1 MNDYINKFITN
12 IVIGQKIVDF
22 LSSKKIDIESG
33 IEYFLNHLNIFNQMI
48 GEKWEKKLN
57 YSKYKE
63 SFRDEMVEKLSDK
76 TGIVVDK
83 MCSIE
88 PYCKKAIKFYS
99 PNYIF
104 KKVGFHFRLIR
115 LESPLY
121 DMMGF
126 IYYGSEIVGYIC
138 CRKGN
143 DYKNLYIVISKKYDG
158 DIFTNRNRTGS
169 SVSDITED
177 CMIYDAYYYSM
188 YAKYFRNML
197 YSYVIDIIS
206 EYGSIKNIIM
216 VGEEAGGNLL
226 ELFMMDIKNNRNDIN
241 VKISAKVVYFLFTQ
255 NTAMMSSEFKLDYA
269 NDIIIMNFN
278 NRDSYLTWNIDEAI
292 KKKCNFI
299 YQPAKQ

>member
-33 IEYFLNHLNIFNQMI
+33 IEYFLNHLNFFNQMI

-57 YSKYKE
+57 YTKYKE
-63 SFRDEMVEKLSDK
+63 SFSNDMVEKLSDK

-83 MCSIE
+83 LCSIE

-126 IYYGSEIVGYIC
+126 IYYGNEIVGYIC

-158 DIFTNRNRTGS
+158 DIFLNRNRMGS

-177 CMIYDAYYYSM
+177 CMIYDAHYYNM
-188 YAKYFRNML
+188 YAKHFRNLL

-216 VGEEAGGNLL
+216 IGEEAGGNLL
-226 ELFMMDIKNNRNDIN
+226 ELFMMDIKNNYNDIN
-241 VKISAKVVYFLFTQ
+241 VKISSKVVYFLFTQ
-255 NTAMMSSEFKLDYA
+255 NTAMMSPEFKLDYS

-278 NRDSYLTWNIDEAI
+278 NKDSYLTWNTDEAI

-299 YQPAKQ
+299 YQPAK

>member
-22 LSSKKIDIESG
+22 LSGKKIDIESG
-33 IEYFLNHLNIFNQMI
+33 IEYFLNHLSIFNQMI

-63 SFRDEMVEKLSDK
+63 SFSDEMVEKLSDK

-126 IYYGSEIVGYIC
+126 IYYGNEIVGYIC

-158 DIFTNRNRTGS
+158 EIFMNRNRTGS

-177 CMIYDAYYYSM
+177 CMIYDAYYYNM
-188 YAKYFRNML
+188 YAKHFRNML

-226 ELFMMDIKNNRNDIN
+226 ELFMMDIKNNRSDIN
-241 VKISAKVVYFLFTQ
+241 VKISSKVVYFLFTQ
-255 NTAMMSSEFKLDYA
+255 NMAMMSPEFKLDYA
-269 NDIIIMNFN
+269 TDIIIMSFN

-299 YQPAKQ
+299 FQPAK

>member
-33 IEYFLNHLNIFNQMI
+33 IEYFLNHLSIFNQMI

-63 SFRDEMVEKLSDK
+63 SFSDEMVEKLSDK

-126 IYYGSEIVGYIC
+126 IYYGNEIVGYIC

-158 DIFTNRNRTGS
+158 DIFMNRNRTGS

-177 CMIYDAYYYSM
+177 CMIYDAHYYNM
-188 YAKYFRNML
+188 YAKHFRNML

-241 VKISAKVVYFLFTQ
+241 VKISSKVVYFLFTQ
-255 NTAMMSSEFKLDYA
+255 NMAMMSSEFKLDYTT
-269 NDIIIMNFN
+269 DIIIMNFN

-299 YQPAKQ
+299 FQPAK

>member
-1 MNDYINKFITN
+1 
-12 IVIGQKIVDF
+12 VDF
-22 LSSKKIDIESG
+22 LSAKKIDIESG
-33 IEYFLNHLNIFNQMI
+33 IEYFLNHLSIFNQMI

-57 YSKYKE
+57 YLKYKE
-63 SFRDEMVEKLSDK
+63 SFSDEMVDKLSDK

-126 IYYGSEIVGYIC
+126 IYYGNEIVGYIC

-177 CMIYDAYYYSM
+177 CMIYDAYYYNM
-188 YAKYFRNML
+188 YAKHFRNIL

-226 ELFMMDIKNNRNDIN
+226 ELFMMDIKNNRSDIN
-241 VKISAKVVYFLFTQ
+241 VKISSKVVYFLFTQ
-255 NTAMMSSEFKLDYA
+255 NTAMMSPEFKLDYA
-269 NDIIIMNFN
+269 TDIIIMSFS

-299 YQPAKQ
+299 FQPAK

>member
-12 IVIGQKIVDF
+12 IVIGQKIIDF
-22 LSSKKIDIESG
+22 LSGKKIDIESG
-33 IEYFLNHLNIFNQMI
+33 IEYFLNHLNFFNQMI

-63 SFRDEMVEKLSDK
+63 SFSDEMVNKLSDK

-83 MCSIE
+83 LCSIE

-143 DYKNLYIVISKKYDG
+143 DYKNLYIVISKKYNE

-177 CMIYDAYYYSM
+177 CMIYDAHYYSM
-188 YAKYFRNML
+188 YTKHFRNML

-216 VGEEAGGNLL
+216 IGEEAGGNLL
-226 ELFMMDIKNNRNDIN
+226 ELFMMDIKNNRSDIN
-241 VKISAKVVYFLFTQ
+241 VKISPKVVYFLFTQ
-255 NTAMMSSEFKLDYA
+255 NTAMMSPEFKLDYA

-299 YQPAKQ
+299 YQAAK

>member
-22 LSSKKIDIESG
+22 LSGKKIDIESG
-33 IEYFLNHLNIFNQMI
+33 IEYFLNHLSIFNQMI

-63 SFRDEMVEKLSDK
+63 SFSDEMVEKLSDK

-83 MCSIE
+83 LCSIE

-126 IYYGSEIVGYIC
+126 IYYGNEIVGYIC

-177 CMIYDAYYYSM
+177 CIIYDAHYYKM
-188 YAKYFRNML
+188 YAKHFRNML

-226 ELFMMDIKNNRNDIN
+226 ELFMMDIKNNSNDIN
-241 VKISAKVVYFLFTQ
+241 VKISSKVVYFLFTQ
-255 NTAMMSSEFKLDYA
+255 NTAMMSPEFKLDYTT
-269 NDIIIMNFN
+269 DIIIMNFS
-278 NRDSYLTWNIDEAI
+278 NRDSYLTWNIDEGI

-299 YQPAKQ
+299 FQPAK

>member
-33 IEYFLNHLNIFNQMI
+33 IEYFLNHLSIFNQMI

-63 SFRDEMVEKLSDK
+63 SFSDEMVDKLSDK

-83 MCSIE
+83 LCSIE

-115 LESPLY
+115 LESALY

-126 IYYGSEIVGYIC
+126 IYYGNEIVGYVC

-143 DYKNLYIVISKKYDG
+143 DYKNLYIVISKKYDE
-158 DIFTNRNRTGS
+158 DIFANRNRKGS
-169 SVSDITED
+169 SVSDIMED
-177 CMIYDAYYYSM
+177 CMIYDSHYYNM
-188 YAKYFRNML
+188 YAKHFRNML

-216 VGEEAGGNLL
+216 IGEEAGGNLL

-241 VKISAKVVYFLFTQ
+241 VKISSKVIYFLFTQ
-255 NTAMMSSEFKLDYA
+255 NTAMMSPEFKLDYA
-269 NDIIIMNFN
+269 NDIIIMNFS

-299 YQPAKQ
+299 YQPAK

>member
-1 MNDYINKFITN
+1 M
-12 IVIGQKIVDF
+12 
-22 LSSKKIDIESG
+22 
-33 IEYFLNHLNIFNQMI
+33 NIFNKMI
-48 GEKWEKKLN
+48 SEKWEKKLN

-63 SFRDEMVEKLSDK
+63 SFSDEMVDKLSDK
-76 TGIVVDK
+76 TGLVVDK

-115 LESPLY
+115 LESSLY

-126 IYYGSEIVGYIC
+126 IYYGNEIVGYVC

-158 DIFTNRNRTGS
+158 DIFTNMNRKGS

-177 CMIYDAYYYSM
+177 CMIYDAHYYSM

-216 VGEEAGGNLL
+216 IGEEAGGNLL
-226 ELFMMDIKNNRNDIN
+226 ELFMMDIKNNRSDIN
-241 VKISAKVVYFLFTQ
+241 VKISPKVVYFLFTQ
-255 NTAMMSSEFKLDYA
+255 NTAMMSPEFKLDYA

>member
-33 IEYFLNHLNIFNQMI
+33 IEYFLNHLNFFNQMI

-57 YSKYKE
+57 YTKYKE
-63 SFRDEMVEKLSDK
+63 SFSNDMVEKLSDK

-83 MCSIE
+83 LCSIE

-126 IYYGSEIVGYIC
+126 IYYGNEIVGYIC

-158 DIFTNRNRTGS
+158 DIFLNRNRMGS

-177 CMIYDAYYYSM
+177 CMIYDAHYYNM
-188 YAKYFRNML
+188 YAKHFRNML

-216 VGEEAGGNLL
+216 IGEEAGGDLL
-226 ELFMMDIKNNRNDIN
+226 ELFMMDIKNNYNDIN
-241 VKISAKVVYFLFTQ
+241 VKISSKVVYFLFTQ
-255 NTAMMSSEFKLDYA
+255 NTAMMSPEFKLDYS

-278 NRDSYLTWNIDEAI
+278 NKDSYLTWNIDEAI

-299 YQPAKQ
+299 YQPAK

>member
-22 LSSKKIDIESG
+22 LSGKKIDIESG
-33 IEYFLNHLNIFNQMI
+33 IEYFLNHLSIFNQMI

-63 SFRDEMVEKLSDK
+63 SFSDEMVEKLSDK
-76 TGIVVDK
+76 TGIIVDK

-126 IYYGSEIVGYIC
+126 IYYGSEIVGYVC

-158 DIFTNRNRTGS
+158 DIFTNRNRMGS

-177 CMIYDAYYYSM
+177 CMIYDAHYYNM
-188 YAKYFRNML
+188 YVKHFRNIL

-216 VGEEAGGNLL
+216 IGEEAGGNLL

-241 VKISAKVVYFLFTQ
+241 VKISPKVVYFLFTQ
-255 NTAMMSSEFKLDYA
+255 NTAMMSSEFKLDYT
-269 NDIIIMNFN
+269 NDIIIMNFS
-278 NRDSYLTWNIDEAI
+278 NRDSYLTWNIDDGI

-299 YQPAKQ
+299 FQPAK

>member
-22 LSSKKIDIESG
+22 LSGKKIDIESG

-63 SFRDEMVEKLSDK
+63 SFSDEMVEKLSDK

-104 KKVGFHFRLIR
+104 KRVGFHFRLIR

-126 IYYGSEIVGYIC
+126 IYYGNEIVGYVC

-177 CMIYDAYYYSM
+177 CMIYDAHYYSM
-188 YAKYFRNML
+188 YTKHFRNML
-197 YSYVIDIIS
+197 YSYIIDIIS

-216 VGEEAGGNLL
+216 IGEEAGGNLL

-241 VKISAKVVYFLFTQ
+241 VKISPKVVYFLFTQ

-299 YQPAKQ
+299 YQPAK

>member
-22 LSSKKIDIESG
+22 LSGKKIDIESG

-63 SFRDEMVEKLSDK
+63 SFSDEMVEKLSDK

-104 KKVGFHFRLIR
+104 KRVGFHFRLIR

-126 IYYGSEIVGYIC
+126 IYYGNEIVGYIC

-143 DYKNLYIVISKKYDG
+143 DYKNLYIVISKKYDR

-177 CMIYDAYYYSM
+177 CMIYDAHYYSM
-188 YAKYFRNML
+188 YTKHFRNML
-197 YSYVIDIIS
+197 YSYIIDIIS

-216 VGEEAGGNLL
+216 IGEEAGGNLL

-241 VKISAKVVYFLFTQ
+241 VKISPKVVYFLFTQ

-269 NDIIIMNFN
+269 NDIIIMNFS
-278 NRDSYLTWNIDEAI
+278 NRDSYLTWNIDEGI

-299 YQPAKQ
+299 FQAAK

>member
-33 IEYFLNHLNIFNQMI
+33 IEYFLNHLNFFNQMI

-57 YSKYKE
+57 YTKYKE
-63 SFRDEMVEKLSDK
+63 SFSNDMVEKLSDK

-83 MCSIE
+83 LCSIE

-115 LESPLY
+115 LESSLY

-126 IYYGSEIVGYIC
+126 IYYGNEIVGYIC

-158 DIFTNRNRTGS
+158 DIFLNRNRMGS

-177 CMIYDAYYYSM
+177 CMIYDAHYYNM
-188 YAKYFRNML
+188 YAKHFRNML

-216 VGEEAGGNLL
+216 IGEEAGGNLL
-226 ELFMMDIKNNRNDIN
+226 ELFLMDIKNNYNDIN
-241 VKISAKVVYFLFTQ
+241 VKISSKVVYFLFTQ
-255 NTAMMSSEFKLDYA
+255 NTAMMSPEFKLDYA
-269 NDIIIMNFN
+269 TDIIIMNFN
-278 NRDSYLTWNIDEAI
+278 NKDSYLTWNIDEAI

-299 YQPAKQ
+299 YQPAK

>member
-12 IVIGQKIVDF
+12 IVIGQKIIDF
-22 LSSKKIDIESG
+22 LSGKKIDIESG
-33 IEYFLNHLNIFNQMI
+33 IEYFLNHLSIFNQMI

-57 YSKYKE
+57 YLKYKD
-63 SFRDEMVEKLSDK
+63 SFSDEMVEKLSDK
-76 TGIVVDK
+76 TGIIMDK
-83 MCSIE
+83 ICSIE

-126 IYYGSEIVGYIC
+126 IYYGSEIVGYVC

-158 DIFTNRNRTGS
+158 DIFTNMNRKGS

-177 CMIYDAYYYSM
+177 CMIYDAHYYSM
-188 YAKYFRNML
+188 YTKHFRNML

-226 ELFMMDIKNNRNDIN
+226 ELFMMDIKNNRSDIN
-241 VKISAKVVYFLFTQ
+241 VKISSKVVYFLFTQ
-255 NTAMMSSEFKLDYA
+255 NMAMMSPEFKLDYA
-269 NDIIIMNFN
+269 TDIIIMSFN

-299 YQPAKQ
+299 FQPAK

>member
-22 LSSKKIDIESG
+22 LSGTKIDIESG
-33 IEYFLNHLNIFNQMI
+33 IEYFLNHLSIFNQMI
-48 GEKWEKKLN
+48 SEKWDKKLN

-63 SFRDEMVEKLSDK
+63 SFSDEMVDKLSDK
-76 TGIVVDK
+76 TGLVIDK

-126 IYYGSEIVGYIC
+126 IYYGNEIVGYVC

-143 DYKNLYIVISKKYDG
+143 DYKNLYIVISKKYDR
-158 DIFTNRNRTGS
+158 DIFTNMNRKGS

-177 CMIYDAYYYSM
+177 CMIYDAHYYSM
-188 YAKYFRNML
+188 YTKHFRNML

-216 VGEEAGGNLL
+216 IGEEAGGNLL
-226 ELFMMDIKNNRNDIN
+226 ELFMMDIKNNRSDIN
-241 VKISAKVVYFLFTQ
+241 VKISSKVVYFLFTQ
-255 NTAMMSSEFKLDYA
+255 NMAMMSPEFKLDYA

-278 NRDSYLTWNIDEAI
+278 NRDSYLTWNIDEGI

-299 YQPAKQ
+299 FQPAK

>member
-33 IEYFLNHLNIFNQMI
+33 IEYFLNHLNILNQMI

-63 SFRDEMVEKLSDK
+63 SFSDEMVEKLSDK
-76 TGIVVDK
+76 TGIIMDK
-83 MCSIE
+83 ICSIE

-115 LESPLY
+115 LESLLY

-126 IYYGSEIVGYIC
+126 IYYGNEIVGYVC

-143 DYKNLYIVISKKYDG
+143 DYKNLYIVISKKYDS
-158 DIFTNRNRTGS
+158 DIFTNRNRKGS

-177 CMIYDAYYYSM
+177 CMIYDAHYYSM
-188 YAKYFRNML
+188 YTKHFRNML

-226 ELFMMDIKNNRNDIN
+226 ELFMMDIKNNRSDIN
-241 VKISAKVVYFLFTQ
+241 IKISSKVVYFLFTQ

-278 NRDSYLTWNIDEAI
+278 NRDSYLTWNIDDGI

-299 YQPAKQ
+299 FQPAK

>member
-33 IEYFLNHLNIFNQMI
+33 IEYFLNHLSIFNQMI

-57 YSKYKE
+57 YLKYKE
-63 SFRDEMVEKLSDK
+63 SFSDEMVEKLSDK
-76 TGIVVDK
+76 TGIIVDK
-83 MCSIE
+83 LCSIE

-126 IYYGSEIVGYIC
+126 IYYGNEIVGYIC
-138 CRKGN
+138 CRKRN
-143 DYKNLYIVISKKYDG
+143 DYKNLYIVISKKYDV
-158 DIFTNRNRTGS
+158 DIFTNQNRSGS

-177 CMIYDAYYYSM
+177 CMIYDAHYYNM

-216 VGEEAGGNLL
+216 IGEEAGGNLL
-226 ELFMMDIKNNRNDIN
+226 ELFMMDIKNNRSDIN
-241 VKISAKVVYFLFTQ
+241 VKISSKVVYFLFTQ
-255 NTAMMSSEFKLDYA
+255 NTAMMSPEFKLDYE
-269 NDIIIMNFN
+269 NDIIIMSFS
-278 NRDSYLTWNIDEAI
+278 NRDSYLTWNIDEGI

-299 YQPAKQ
+299 FQPAK

>member
-22 LSSKKIDIESG
+22 LSGKKIDIESG
-33 IEYFLNHLNIFNQMI
+33 IEYFLNHLNFFNQMI
-48 GEKWEKKLN
+48 NEKWEKKLN
-57 YSKYKE
+57 YSKYKD
-63 SFRDEMVEKLSDK
+63 SFSNDMVEKLSDK

-83 MCSIE
+83 LCSIE
-88 PYCKKAIKFYS
+88 PYCKKVIKFYS

-115 LESPLY
+115 LESTLY

-126 IYYGSEIVGYIC
+126 IYYGNEIVGYIC

-158 DIFTNRNRTGS
+158 NIFANRNRTGS

-177 CMIYDAYYYSM
+177 CMIYDSHYYSM
-188 YAKYFRNML
+188 YTKHFRNML

-216 VGEEAGGNLL
+216 IGEEAGGNLL
-226 ELFMMDIKNNRNDIN
+226 ELFMMDIKNNKSDIN
-241 VKISAKVVYFLFTQ
+241 VKISSKVVYFLFTQ
-255 NTAMMSSEFKLDYA
+255 NTAMMSPEFKLDYA
-269 NDIIIMNFN
+269 TDIIIMNFN

-299 YQPAKQ
+299 YQPVKQ

>member
-22 LSSKKIDIESG
+22 LSGKKIDIESG
-33 IEYFLNHLNIFNQMI
+33 IEYFLNHLSIFNQMI

-57 YSKYKE
+57 YLKYKE
-63 SFRDEMVEKLSDK
+63 SFSDEMVDKLSDK

-126 IYYGSEIVGYIC
+126 IYYGNEIVGYIC

-177 CMIYDAYYYSM
+177 CMIYDAHYYSM
-188 YAKYFRNML
+188 YVKHFRNIL

-226 ELFMMDIKNNRNDIN
+226 ELFMMDIKNNRSDIN
-241 VKISAKVVYFLFTQ
+241 VKISSKVVYFLFTQ
-255 NTAMMSSEFKLDYA
+255 NTAMMSPEFKLDYA
-269 NDIIIMNFN
+269 TDIIIMSFS

-299 YQPAKQ
+299 FQPAK

>member
-22 LSSKKIDIESG
+22 LSGTKIDIESG
-33 IEYFLNHLNIFNQMI
+33 IEYFLNHLNILNQMI
-48 GEKWEKKLN
+48 REKWEKKLN
-57 YSKYKE
+57 YSKYKD
-63 SFRDEMVEKLSDK
+63 SFSDEMVEKLSDK

-115 LESPLY
+115 LESSLY

-126 IYYGSEIVGYIC
+126 IYYGNEIVGYIC

-158 DIFTNRNRTGS
+158 EIFMNRNRTGS

-177 CMIYDAYYYSM
+177 CMIYDAHYYSM
-188 YAKYFRNML
+188 YTKHFRNML

-226 ELFMMDIKNNRNDIN
+226 ELFMMDIKNNRSDIN
-241 VKISAKVVYFLFTQ
+241 VKISSKVVYFLFTQ
-255 NTAMMSSEFKLDYA
+255 NTAMMSPEFKLDYA
-269 NDIIIMNFN
+269 NDIIIMSFN
-278 NRDSYLTWNIDEAI
+278 NRNSYLTWNIDEGI

-299 YQPAKQ
+299 FQQAK

>member
-33 IEYFLNHLNIFNQMI
+33 IEYFLNHLSIFNQMI

-63 SFRDEMVEKLSDK
+63 SFSDEMVEKLSDK
-76 TGIVVDK
+76 TGIIVDK

-126 IYYGSEIVGYIC
+126 IYYGNEIVGYIC

-158 DIFTNRNRTGS
+158 DIFMNRNRTGS

-177 CMIYDAYYYSM
+177 CMIYDAHYYNM
-188 YAKYFRNML
+188 YAKHFRNML

-226 ELFMMDIKNNRNDIN
+226 ELFMMDIKNNRSDIN
-241 VKISAKVVYFLFTQ
+241 VKISSKVVYFLFTQ
-255 NTAMMSSEFKLDYA
+255 NMAMMSPEFKLDYA
-269 NDIIIMNFN
+269 TDIIIMSFS
-278 NRDSYLTWNIDEAI
+278 NRDSYLTWNIDEGI

-299 YQPAKQ
+299 FQPAK

>member
-22 LSSKKIDIESG
+22 LSGKKIDIESG
-33 IEYFLNHLNIFNQMI
+33 IEYFLNHLSIFNQMI

-63 SFRDEMVEKLSDK
+63 SFSDEMVEKLSDK
-76 TGIVVDK
+76 TGIIVDK

-126 IYYGSEIVGYIC
+126 IYYGNEIVGYIC

-143 DYKNLYIVISKKYDG
+143 DYKNLYIVISKKYNE
-158 DIFTNRNRTGS
+158 DIFTNRNRKGS

-177 CMIYDAYYYSM
+177 CMIYDAHYYSM
-188 YAKYFRNML
+188 YTKHFRNML

-216 VGEEAGGNLL
+216 IGEEAGGNLL
-226 ELFMMDIKNNRNDIN
+226 ELFMMDIKNNRSDIN
-241 VKISAKVVYFLFTQ
+241 VKISPKVVYFLFTQ
-255 NTAMMSSEFKLDYA
+255 NTAMMSPEFKLDYA
-269 NDIIIMNFN
+269 NDIIIMNFS
-278 NRDSYLTWNIDEAI
+278 NRDSYLTWNIDEGI

-299 YQPAKQ
+299 FQPAK

>member
-33 IEYFLNHLNIFNQMI
+33 IEYFLNHLNILNQMI
-48 GEKWEKKLN
+48 SEKWEKKLN
-57 YSKYKE
+57 YTKYKE
-63 SFRDEMVEKLSDK
+63 SFSNDMVEKLSDK

-115 LESPLY
+115 LESSLY

-126 IYYGSEIVGYIC
+126 IYYGNEIVGYIC

-143 DYKNLYIVISKKYDG
+143 DYKNLYIVISKKYDS
-158 DIFTNRNRTGS
+158 DIFTNKNRKGS

-177 CMIYDAYYYSM
+177 CMIYDAHYYMM
-188 YAKYFRNML
+188 YTKHFRNML

-226 ELFMMDIKNNRNDIN
+226 ELFMMDIKNNRSDIN
-241 VKISAKVVYFLFTQ
+241 VKISSKVVYFLFTQ

-269 NDIIIMNFN
+269 TDIIIMNFN
-278 NRDSYLTWNIDEAI
+278 NQDSYLTWNIDDGI

-299 YQPAKQ
+299 FQSAK

>member
-22 LSSKKIDIESG
+22 LSGKKIDVESG

-63 SFRDEMVEKLSDK
+63 SFSDEMVDKLSDK
-76 TGIVVDK
+76 TGLVVDK

-126 IYYGSEIVGYIC
+126 IYYGNEIVGYVC

-158 DIFTNRNRTGS
+158 DIFTNMNRKGN

-177 CMIYDAYYYSM
+177 CMIYDAHYYSM
-188 YAKYFRNML
+188 YTKHFRNML

-216 VGEEAGGNLL
+216 IGEEAGGNLL
-226 ELFMMDIKNNRNDIN
+226 ELFMMDIKNNRSDIN
-241 VKISAKVVYFLFTQ
+241 VKISSKVVYFLFTQ
-255 NTAMMSSEFKLDYA
+255 NMAMMSPEFKLDYA
-269 NDIIIMNFN
+269 TDIIIMNFN
-278 NRDSYLTWNIDEAI
+278 NRNSYLTWNIDEAI

-299 YQPAKQ
+299 FQPAK

>member
-22 LSSKKIDIESG
+22 LSGKKIDIESG
-33 IEYFLNHLNIFNQMI
+33 IEYFLNHLNFFNQMI
-48 GEKWEKKLN
+48 GEKLEKKLN

-63 SFRDEMVEKLSDK
+63 SFSDEMVDKLSDK

-88 PYCKKAIKFYS
+88 PYCKKPIKFYS

-126 IYYGSEIVGYIC
+126 IYYGNEIVGYIC

-158 DIFTNRNRTGS
+158 DIFTNINRKGS

-177 CMIYDAYYYSM
+177 CMIYDAYYYSI
-188 YAKYFRNML
+188 YTKHFRNML
-197 YSYVIDIIS
+197 YSIVIDIIS

-241 VKISAKVVYFLFTQ
+241 VKISSKVIYFLFTQ
-255 NTAMMSSEFKLDYA
+255 NMAMMSPEFKLDYA
-269 NDIIIMNFN
+269 TDIIIMNFN

-299 YQPAKQ
+299 YQPAK

>member
-22 LSSKKIDIESG
+22 LSGKKIDIESG

-63 SFRDEMVEKLSDK
+63 SFSDEMVDKLSDK

-104 KKVGFHFRLIR
+104 KRVGFHFRLIR

-126 IYYGSEIVGYIC
+126 IYYGNEIVGYIC

-177 CMIYDAYYYSM
+177 CMIYDAHYYSM
-188 YAKYFRNML
+188 YTKHFRNML
-197 YSYVIDIIS
+197 YSYIIDIIS
-206 EYGSIKNIIM
+206 EYGIIKNIIM
-216 VGEEAGGNLL
+216 IGEEAGGNLL

-241 VKISAKVVYFLFTQ
+241 VKISPKVVYFLFTQ

-278 NRDSYLTWNIDEAI
+278 NRDSYLTWNIDEGI

-299 YQPAKQ
+299 FQAAK

>member
-22 LSSKKIDIESG
+22 LSGKKIDIESG

-48 GEKWEKKLN
+48 VEKWDKKLN

-63 SFRDEMVEKLSDK
+63 SFSDEMVEKLSDK

-126 IYYGSEIVGYIC
+126 IYYGNEIVGYIC

-143 DYKNLYIVISKKYDG
+143 DYKNLYIVISKKYDR
-158 DIFTNRNRTGS
+158 DIFANRNRTGS
-169 SVSDITED
+169 SVSDIMED
-177 CMIYDAYYYSM
+177 YMIYDAHYYSM
-188 YAKYFRNML
+188 YTKHFRNML

-216 VGEEAGGNLL
+216 IGEEAGGNLL
-226 ELFMMDIKNNRNDIN
+226 ELFMMDIKNNRSDIN
-241 VKISAKVVYFLFTQ
+241 VKISPKVVYFLFTQ
-255 NTAMMSSEFKLDYA
+255 NTAMMSQEFKLDYA
-269 NDIIIMNFN
+269 TDIIIMNFS

-299 YQPAKQ
+299 YQPAK

>member
-22 LSSKKIDIESG
+22 LSGTKIDIESG
-33 IEYFLNHLNIFNQMI
+33 IEYFLNHLSIFNQMI

-63 SFRDEMVEKLSDK
+63 SFSDEMVDKLSDK
-76 TGIVVDK
+76 TGLVVDK

-126 IYYGSEIVGYIC
+126 IYYGNEIVGYVC

-158 DIFTNRNRTGS
+158 DIFTNMNRKGS

-177 CMIYDAYYYSM
+177 CMIYDAHYYSM
-188 YAKYFRNML
+188 YTKHFRNML

-216 VGEEAGGNLL
+216 IGEEAGGNLL
-226 ELFMMDIKNNRNDIN
+226 ELFMMDIKNNRSDIN
-241 VKISAKVVYFLFTQ
+241 VKISSKVVYFLFTQ
-255 NTAMMSSEFKLDYA
+255 NMAMMSPEFKLDYA

-278 NRDSYLTWNIDEAI
+278 NRDSYLTWNIDEGI

-299 YQPAKQ
+299 FQPAK

>member
-1 MNDYINKFITN
+1 MNDYITKFITN

-22 LSSKKIDIESG
+22 LSGKKIDIESG
-33 IEYFLNHLNIFNQMI
+33 IEYFLNHLNVFNQMI
-48 GEKWEKKLN
+48 SEKWEKKLN

-63 SFRDEMVEKLSDK
+63 SFSNEMVEKLSDK

-83 MCSIE
+83 LCSIE

-104 KKVGFHFRLIR
+104 KKIGFHFRLIR

-126 IYYGSEIVGYIC
+126 IYYGNDIVGYIC

-143 DYKNLYIVISKKYDG
+143 DYKNLYIVISKKYDENM
-158 DIFTNRNRTGS
+158 FTNQNRTGN
-169 SVSDITED
+169 SVNDIAED
-177 CMIYDAYYYSM
+177 CMIYDAHYYSM
-188 YAKYFRNML
+188 YMKHFRNML
-197 YSYVIDIIS
+197 YSYIIDIIS

-216 VGEEAGGNLL
+216 IGEEAGGNLL

-241 VKISAKVVYFLFTQ
+241 VKISSKVVYFLFTQ
-255 NTAMMSSEFKLDYA
+255 NTAMMSSEFKLDYS

-278 NRDSYLTWNIDEAI
+278 NRDSYLTWNIDETI

-299 YQPAKQ
+299 YQPAK

>member
-33 IEYFLNHLNIFNQMI
+33 IEYFLNHLSIFNQMI

-63 SFRDEMVEKLSDK
+63 SFSDEMVEKLSDK
-76 TGIVVDK
+76 TGIIVDK

-126 IYYGSEIVGYIC
+126 IYYGNEIVGYIC

-158 DIFTNRNRTGS
+158 DIFMNRNRTGS

-177 CMIYDAYYYSM
+177 CMIYDAHYYNM
-188 YAKYFRNML
+188 YAKHFRNML

-216 VGEEAGGNLL
+216 IGEEAGGNLL
-226 ELFMMDIKNNRNDIN
+226 ELFMMDIKNNRSDIN
-241 VKISAKVVYFLFTQ
+241 VKISSKVVYFLFTQ
-255 NTAMMSSEFKLDYA
+255 NMAMMSPEFKLDYA
-269 NDIIIMNFN
+269 TDIIIMSFS

-299 YQPAKQ
+299 FQPAK

>member
-63 SFRDEMVEKLSDK
+63 SFTDEMVEKLSDK
-76 TGIVVDK
+76 TGIIMDK
-83 MCSIE
+83 ICSIE

-126 IYYGSEIVGYIC
+126 IYYGSEIVGYVC

-143 DYKNLYIVISKKYDG
+143 DYNNLYIVISKKYDS
-158 DIFTNRNRTGS
+158 DIFTNRNRKGS

-177 CMIYDAYYYSM
+177 CMIYDAHYYSM
-188 YAKYFRNML
+188 YTKHFRNML

-226 ELFMMDIKNNRNDIN
+226 ELFMMDIKNNRSDIN
-241 VKISAKVVYFLFTQ
+241 VKISSKVVYFLFTQ
-255 NTAMMSSEFKLDYA
+255 NMAMMSPEFKLDYA
-269 NDIIIMNFN
+269 TDIIIMSFN

-299 YQPAKQ
+299 FQPAKQ

>member
-33 IEYFLNHLNIFNQMI
+33 IEYFLNHLNFFNQMI

-57 YSKYKE
+57 YTKYKE
-63 SFRDEMVEKLSDK
+63 SFSNDMVEKLSDK

-83 MCSIE
+83 LCSIE

-126 IYYGSEIVGYIC
+126 IYYGNEIVGYIC

-158 DIFTNRNRTGS
+158 DIFLNRNRMGS

-177 CMIYDAYYYSM
+177 CMIYDAHYYNM
-188 YAKYFRNML
+188 YAKHFRNML

-216 VGEEAGGNLL
+216 IGEEAGGNLL
-226 ELFMMDIKNNRNDIN
+226 ELFLMDIKNNYNDIN
-241 VKISAKVVYFLFTQ
+241 VKISSKVVYFLFTQ
-255 NTAMMSSEFKLDYA
+255 NTAMMSPEFKLDYA
-269 NDIIIMNFN
+269 TDIIIMNFN
-278 NRDSYLTWNIDEAI
+278 NKDSYLTWNIDEAI

-299 YQPAKQ
+299 YQPAK

>member
-22 LSSKKIDIESG
+22 LSGTKIDIESG
-33 IEYFLNHLNIFNQMI
+33 IEYFLNHLSIFNQMI

-63 SFRDEMVEKLSDK
+63 SFSDEMVDKLSDK
-76 TGIVVDK
+76 TGLVVDK

-126 IYYGSEIVGYIC
+126 IYYGNEIVGYIC

-158 DIFTNRNRTGS
+158 DIFTNMNRKGS

-177 CMIYDAYYYSM
+177 CMIYDAHYYSM
-188 YAKYFRNML
+188 YTKHFRNML

-216 VGEEAGGNLL
+216 IGEEAGGNLL
-226 ELFMMDIKNNRNDIN
+226 ELFMMDIKNNRSDIN
-241 VKISAKVVYFLFTQ
+241 VKISSKVVYFLFTQ
-255 NTAMMSSEFKLDYA
+255 NMAMMSPEFKLDYA
-269 NDIIIMNFN
+269 NDIIIMNFS

-299 YQPAKQ
+299 YQPAK

>member
-22 LSSKKIDIESG
+22 LSGKKIDIESG
-33 IEYFLNHLNIFNQMI
+33 IEYFLNHLSIFNQMI

-57 YSKYKE
+57 YLKYKE
-63 SFRDEMVEKLSDK
+63 SFSDEMVDKLSDK

-126 IYYGSEIVGYIC
+126 IYYGNEIVGYIC

-143 DYKNLYIVISKKYDG
+143 DYKNLYIVISKKYNG
-158 DIFTNRNRTGS
+158 DIFTNRNRMGS

-177 CMIYDAYYYSM
+177 CMIYDAHYYSM
-188 YAKYFRNML
+188 YTKHFRNML

-216 VGEEAGGNLL
+216 IGEEAGGNLL
-226 ELFMMDIKNNRNDIN
+226 ELFMMDIKNNRSDIN
-241 VKISAKVVYFLFTQ
+241 VKISSKVVYFLFTQ
-255 NTAMMSSEFKLDYA
+255 NTAMMSPEFKLDYA
-269 NDIIIMNFN
+269 TDIIIMSFS

-299 YQPAKQ
+299 FQPAK

>member
-22 LSSKKIDIESG
+22 LSGTKIDIESG

-63 SFRDEMVEKLSDK
+63 FFSDEMVEKLSDK

-115 LESPLY
+115 LESALY

-126 IYYGSEIVGYIC
+126 IYYGNEIVGYIC

-143 DYKNLYIVISKKYDG
+143 DYKNLYIVISKKYNG

-177 CMIYDAYYYSM
+177 CMIYDAHYYSM
-188 YAKYFRNML
+188 YTKHFRNML

-226 ELFMMDIKNNRNDIN
+226 ELFMMDIKNNRSDIN
-241 VKISAKVVYFLFTQ
+241 VKISPKVVYFLFTQ

-278 NRDSYLTWNIDEAI
+278 NRDSYLTWNIDVGI

-299 YQPAKQ
+299 FQPAK

>member
-22 LSSKKIDIESG
+22 LSGKKIDIESG

-63 SFRDEMVEKLSDK
+63 SFSDEMVEKLSDK

-104 KKVGFHFRLIR
+104 KRVGFHFRLIR

-126 IYYGSEIVGYIC
+126 IYYGNEIVGYIC

-143 DYKNLYIVISKKYDG
+143 DYKNLYIVISKKYDR

-177 CMIYDAYYYSM
+177 CMIYDAHYYSM
-188 YAKYFRNML
+188 YTKHFRNML
-197 YSYVIDIIS
+197 YSYIIDIIS

-216 VGEEAGGNLL
+216 IGEEAGGNLL

-241 VKISAKVVYFLFTQ
+241 VKISSKVIYFLFTQ

-269 NDIIIMNFN
+269 NDIIIMNFS
-278 NRDSYLTWNIDEAI
+278 NRDSYLTWNIDEGI

-299 YQPAKQ
+299 FQAAK

>member
-12 IVIGQKIVDF
+12 IVIGQKIIDF
-22 LSSKKIDIESG
+22 LSGKKIDIESG
-33 IEYFLNHLNIFNQMI
+33 IEYFLNHLNFLNQMI

-63 SFRDEMVEKLSDK
+63 SFSDEMVNKLSDK

-83 MCSIE
+83 LCSIE

-126 IYYGSEIVGYIC
+126 IYYANEIVGYVC

-158 DIFTNRNRTGS
+158 DIFANRNRKGS
-169 SVSDITED
+169 SVSDIMED
-177 CMIYDAYYYSM
+177 CMIYDSHYYNM

-216 VGEEAGGNLL
+216 IGEEAGGNLL
-226 ELFMMDIKNNRNDIN
+226 ELFMMDIKNNRSDIN
-241 VKISAKVVYFLFTQ
+241 VKISSKVVYFLFTQ
-255 NTAMMSSEFKLDYA
+255 NTAMMSPEFKLDYA
-269 NDIIIMNFN
+269 TDIIIMSFS
-278 NRDSYLTWNIDEAI
+278 NRDSYLTWNIDEGI

-299 YQPAKQ
+299 FQPAK